1 MSVAMPTITT
11 EIRFSAGAGSTGFEL
26 GTAILGYS
34 TLGSATTTWSDVSSD
49 ARTIAIS
56 RGKRRELD
64 EYSAG
69 SAVVKLSNTA
79 RTYDP
84 TYAAGAYYGQIKPG
98 RWIRIKATYD
108 SVEYQL
114 YQGVI
119 RGWGFNYSFPNEAT
133 ATPRATD
140 FITDLNNAK
149 ISTTTTA
156 GLSGVGFG
164 DILNSANII
173 PRDLDAG
180 QGTMQ
185 AVTLSN
191 ANALTAL
198 QTMDKSEGGGL
209 SALYCNTSNQV
220 VFEDRQSLST
230 NTRSNT
236 SQATFGTSALPVD
249 TFEIEY
255 SSDLIKNDVSL
266 TRIGGSA
273 QTATDSDSQA
283 DYGIR
288 SFNLTG
294 LYNSS
299 DTDVLNLAFSYV
311 NTFKDAELR
320 VRSITIHPRANNA
333 LMIQALTR
341 QIRDRVTISY
351 EPPPGG
357 TTVTEEVFIS
367 GVEHSINPEDFQT
380 KFLLESTTGRGGYW
394 TLGTGT
400 LGETTTLG
408 F

>member
-11 EIRFSAGAGSTGFEL
+11 EIRFTAGASSTGFEL

-34 TLGSATTTWSDVSSD
+34 TLGTAATWSDVSSD
-49 ARTIAIS
+49 ARRVSIT

-69 SAVVKLSNTA
+69 SAVVTLSNTA

-84 TYAAGAYYGQIKPG
+84 NYAAGAYYGQIKPG
-98 RWIRIKATYD
+98 RWMRIKATYD
-108 SVEYQL
+108 SVEYEL

-119 RGWGFNYSFPNEAT
+119 RAWGFGYQFPNEAT
-133 ATPRATD
+133 ATPRASD
-140 FITDLNNAK
+140 FLEDLNNAT

-156 GLSGVGFG
+156 GLSGIGFG
-164 DILNSANII
+164 DILNSANVI

-198 QTMDKSEGGGL
+198 QTMDKSEGGGS

-249 TFEIEY
+249 TFEIDY

-273 QTATDSDSQA
+273 QTATDSDSQD

-288 SFNLTG
+288 SFSLTG
-294 LYNSS
+294 LYNANDS
-299 DTDVLNLAFSYV
+299 DTANIAQLYIDS
-311 NTFKDAELR
+311 FKDAELR

-341 QIRDRVTISY
+341 QIRDRITISY
-351 EPPPGG
+351 DPPPGG

-380 KFLLESTTGRGGYW
+380 KFLLESTTGRSPYW
-394 TLGTGT
+394 TLDTGA
-400 LGETTTLG
+400 LGTTTKLG

>member
-11 EIRFSAGAGSTGFEL
+11 EIRFTAGASSTGFEL

-34 TLGSATTTWSDVSSD
+34 TLGTAATWSDVSSD
-49 ARTIAIS
+49 ARRVSIT

-69 SAVVKLSNTA
+69 SAVVTLSNTA

-84 TYAAGAYYGQIKPG
+84 NYAAGAYYGQIKPG
-98 RWIRIKATYD
+98 RWMRIKATYD
-108 SVEYQL
+108 SIEYDL

-119 RGWGFNYSFPNEAT
+119 REWGFGYQFPNEAT
-133 ATPRATD
+133 ATPRASD
-140 FITDLNNAK
+140 FLEDLNNAT

-156 GLSGVGFG
+156 GLSGIGFG
-164 DILNSANII
+164 DILNSASVI

-198 QTMDKSEGGGL
+198 QTMDKSEGGGS

-249 TFEIEY
+249 TFEIDY

-273 QTATDSDSQA
+273 QTATDSDSQS

-288 SFNLTG
+288 SFSLTG
-294 LYNSS
+294 LYNANDS
-299 DTDVLNLAFSYV
+299 DTANIAQLYIDS
-311 NTFKDAELR
+311 FKDAELR

-341 QIRDRVTISY
+341 QIRDRITISY
-351 EPPPGG
+351 DPPPGG

-380 KFLLESTTGRGGYW
+380 KFLLESTTGRSPYW
-394 TLGTGT
+394 TLDTGA
-400 LGETTTLG
+400 LGTTTKLG